1 MKRLCDLPVD
11 RGTGQ
16 NARLKLKSGETMLR
30 KTLLAASLASVIF
43 ASPALAQDAAQA
55 EDPVLATVNGEE
67 ILESEVRA
75 TQQGLPQQYRQ
86 LPFEM
91 LKPDLLT
98 REINQRLLMGAG
110 SEAGLADDPEVKA
123 QIEALERRLIAET
136 YLDRA
141 LNDAITDEAIQAKYD
156 EFVATNE
163 PEPQVR
169 ARHILLETE
178 EDATAIIEELDDG
191 ADFVELA
198 KEKSTGPS
206 GPNGG
211 DLGFFNRADMVA
223 PFAEAAFAMDAGTYS
238 DAPVQ
243 TQFGW
248 HVIKVEEKKDGTQP
262 SLEEVRQQLVA
273 EVSRDAFNT
282 LVEDLRA
289 NAEIVNNVEIEA
301 AKAAEEAA
309 KEAPAE

>member
-1 MKRLCDLPVD
+1 
-11 RGTGQ
+11 
-16 NARLKLKSGETMLR
+16 MLR
-30 KTLLAASLASVIF
+30 KSLLAASLATVIF
-43 ASPALAQDAAQA
+43 ASPAMAQDAAPA

-91 LKPDLLT
+91 LKADLLT
-98 REINQRLLMGAG
+98 REINQRLLMDAG
-110 SEAGLADDPEVKA
+110 REAGLADDEEVKA
-123 QIEALERRLIAET
+123 QLAELERRLIAET

-141 LNDAITDEAIQAKYD
+141 LNDAITDDAVNAKYE
-156 EFVATNE
+156 EFLETNE
-163 PEPQVR
+163 PEPQVH
-169 ARHILLETE
+169 ARHILLESE
-178 EDATAIIEELDDG
+178 EDAKAIIAELDDG
-191 ADFVELA
+191 ADFAELA

-223 PFAEAAFAMDAGTYS
+223 PFADAAFAMEAGTYS
-238 DAPVQ
+238 SEPVQ

-248 HVIKVEEKKDGTQP
+248 HVIKVEEVKEGTQP
-262 SLEEVRQQLVA
+262 SLDEVRQQLVA
-273 EVSRDAFNT
+273 EITRDAFNE
-282 LVEDLRA
+282 LVEGLRA
-289 NAEIVNNVEIEA
+289 DADIVNHVEIEA

>member
-1 MKRLCDLPVD
+1 
-11 RGTGQ
+11 
-16 NARLKLKSGETMLR
+16 MLR
-30 KTLLAASLASVIF
+30 KSLLAASLATVIF
-43 ASPALAQDAAQA
+43 ASPAMAQDAAPA

-91 LKPDLLT
+91 LKADLLT
-98 REINQRLLMGAG
+98 REINQRLLMNAG
-110 SEAGLADDPEVKA
+110 SEAGLADDEEVKE
-123 QIEALERRLIAET
+123 QIAALERRLIAET

-141 LNDAITDEAIQAKYD
+141 LNDAITEDAINAKYE
-156 EFVATNE
+156 EFIATNE
-163 PEPQVR
+163 PEPQVH
-169 ARHILLETE
+169 ARHILLESE
-178 EDATAIIEELDDG
+178 EDAKAVIAELDDG

-223 PFAEAAFAMDAGTYS
+223 PFAEAAFAMEAGTYS
-238 DAPVQ
+238 SEPVQ

-248 HVIKVEEKKDGTQP
+248 HVIKVEEKKEGAQP
-262 SLEEVRQQLVA
+262 SLDEVRQQLVA
-273 EVSRDAFNT
+273 EISRDAFNA

-289 NAEIVNNVEIEA
+289 TADIVNNVEIEA

>member
-1 MKRLCDLPVD
+1 
-11 RGTGQ
+11 
-16 NARLKLKSGETMLR
+16 MLR
-30 KTLLAASLASVIF
+30 KSLLAASLATVIF
-43 ASPALAQDAAQA
+43 ASPAMAQDAAPA

-91 LKPDLLT
+91 LKADLLT
-98 REINQRLLMGAG
+98 REINQRLLMNAG
-110 SEAGLADDPEVKA
+110 SEAGLADDEEVKE
-123 QIEALERRLIAET
+123 QIAALERRLIAET

-141 LNDAITDEAIQAKYD
+141 LNDAITEDAINAKYE
-156 EFVATNE
+156 EFIATNE
-163 PEPQVR
+163 PEPQVH
-169 ARHILLETE
+169 ARHILLESE
-178 EDATAIIEELDDG
+178 EDAKAVIAELDDG

-211 DLGFFNRADMVA
+211 DLGFFNREDMVA
-223 PFAEAAFAMDAGTYS
+223 PFAEAAFAMEAGTYS
-238 DAPVQ
+238 SEPVQ

-248 HVIKVEEKKDGTQP
+248 HVIKVEEKKEGAQP
-262 SLEEVRQQLVA
+262 SLDEVRQQLVA
-273 EVSRDAFNT
+273 EISRDAFNA

-289 NAEIVNNVEIEA
+289 TADIVNNVEIEA
-301 AKAAEEAA
+301 KKAAEEAA

>member
-1 MKRLCDLPVD
+1 
-11 RGTGQ
+11 
-16 NARLKLKSGETMLR
+16 MLR
-30 KTLLAASLASVIF
+30 KSLLAASLATVIF
-43 ASPALAQDAAQA
+43 ASPAMAQDAAPA

-91 LKPDLLT
+91 LKADLLT
-98 REINQRLLMGAG
+98 REINQRLLMDAG
-110 SEAGLADDPEVKA
+110 REAGLADDEEVKA
-123 QIEALERRLIAET
+123 QLAELERRLIAET

-141 LNDAITDEAIQAKYD
+141 LNDAITDDAVNAKYE
-156 EFVATNE
+156 EFLETNE
-163 PEPQVR
+163 PEPQVH
-169 ARHILLETE
+169 ARHILLESE
-178 EDATAIIEELDDG
+178 EDAKAIIAELDDG
-191 ADFVELA
+191 ADFAELA

-223 PFAEAAFAMDAGTYS
+223 PFADAAFAMEAGTYS
-238 DAPVQ
+238 SEPVQ

-248 HVIKVEEKKDGTQP
+248 HVIKVEEVKEGTQP
-262 SLEEVRQQLVA
+262 SLDEVRQQLVA
-273 EVSRDAFNT
+273 EITRDAFND
-282 LVEDLRA
+282 LVEGLRA
-289 NAEIVNNVEIEA
+289 DADIVNHVEIEA

>member
-1 MKRLCDLPVD
+1 
-11 RGTGQ
+11 
-16 NARLKLKSGETMLR
+16 MLR
-30 KTLLAASLASVIF
+30 KSLLAASLATVIF
-43 ASPALAQDAAQA
+43 ASPAMAQDAAPA

-91 LKPDLLT
+91 LKADLLT
-98 REINQRLLMGAG
+98 REINQRLLMDAG
-110 SEAGLADDPEVKA
+110 REAGLADDEEVKA
-123 QIEALERRLIAET
+123 QLAELERRLIAET

-141 LNDAITDEAIQAKYD
+141 LNDAITDDAVNAKYE
-156 EFVATNE
+156 EFLETNE
-163 PEPQVR
+163 PEPQVH
-169 ARHILLETE
+169 ARHILLESE
-178 EDATAIIEELDDG
+178 EDAKAIIAELDDG
-191 ADFVELA
+191 ADFAELA

-223 PFAEAAFAMDAGTYS
+223 PFADAAFAMEAGTYS
-238 DAPVQ
+238 SEPVQ

-248 HVIKVEEKKDGTQP
+248 HVIKVEEVKEGTQP
-262 SLEEVRQQLVA
+262 SLDEVRQQLVA
-273 EVSRDAFNT
+273 EITRDAFND

-289 NAEIVNNVEIEA
+289 DADIVNHVEIEA

>member
-1 MKRLCDLPVD
+1 
-11 RGTGQ
+11 
-16 NARLKLKSGETMLR
+16 MLR
-30 KTLLAASLASVIF
+30 KSLLAASLATVIF
-43 ASPALAQDAAQA
+43 ASPAMAQDAAPA

-91 LKPDLLT
+91 LKADLLT
-98 REINQRLLMGAG
+98 REINQRLLMNAG
-110 SEAGLADDPEVKA
+110 SEAGLADDEEVKE
-123 QIEALERRLIAET
+123 QIAALERRLIAET

-141 LNDAITDEAIQAKYD
+141 LNDAITEDAINAKYE
-156 EFVATNE
+156 EFIATNE
-163 PEPQVR
+163 PEPQVH
-169 ARHILLETE
+169 ARHILLESE
-178 EDATAIIEELDDG
+178 EDAKAIIAELDDG

-223 PFAEAAFAMDAGTYS
+223 PFAEAAFAMEAGTYS
-238 DAPVQ
+238 SEPVQ

-248 HVIKVEEKKDGTQP
+248 HVIKVEEKKEGAQP
-262 SLEEVRQQLVA
+262 SLDEVRQQLVA
-273 EVSRDAFNT
+273 EISRDAFNA

-289 NAEIVNNVEIEA
+289 TADIVNNVEIEA
-301 AKAAEEAA
+301 EKAAEEAA

>member
-1 MKRLCDLPVD
+1 
-11 RGTGQ
+11 
-16 NARLKLKSGETMLR
+16 MLR

-43 ASPALAQDAAQA
+43 ATPAMAQDAAPA

-98 REINQRLLMGAG
+98 REINQRLLMIAG
-110 SEAGLADDPEVKA
+110 SDAGLAEDADVKA
-123 QIEALERRLIAET
+123 RVEALQRRVIAET
-136 YLDRA
+136 FLDRA
-141 LNDAITDEAIQAKYD
+141 LDEAVTEDAIKAKYD
-156 EFVATNE
+156 EFVASNE
-163 PEPQVR
+163 PEPQVH
-169 ARHILLETE
+169 ARHILLESE
-178 EDATAIIEELDDG
+178 EDAKAIITELDDG
-191 ADFVELA
+191 ADFAELA

-223 PFAEAAFAMDAGTYS
+223 PFAEAAFAMEAGSYS
-238 DAPVQ
+238 KEPVQ

-248 HVIKVEEKKDGTQP
+248 HVILVEEKKAGTQP
-262 SLEEVRQQLVA
+262 SLDEVRQQLTA
-273 EVSRDAFNT
+273 EVTRDAIT
-282 LVEDLRA
+282 AIVDDLREKA
-289 NAEIVNNVEIEA
+289 DIVNNVEIEA
-301 AKAAEEAA
+301 EKAAEEAA
-309 KEAPAE
+309 KDAPKN

>member
-1 MKRLCDLPVD
+1 
-11 RGTGQ
+11 
-16 NARLKLKSGETMLR
+16 MLR
-30 KTLLAASLASVIF
+30 KSLLAASLATVIF
-43 ASPALAQDAAQA
+43 ASPAMAQDAAPA

-91 LKPDLLT
+91 LKADLLT
-98 REINQRLLMGAG
+98 REINQRLLMNAG
-110 SEAGLADDPEVKA
+110 SEAGLADDEEVKE
-123 QIEALERRLIAET
+123 QIAALERRLIAET

-141 LNDAITDEAIQAKYD
+141 LNDAITEDAINAKYE
-156 EFVATNE
+156 EFIATNE
-163 PEPQVR
+163 PEPQVH
-169 ARHILLETE
+169 ARHILLESE
-178 EDATAIIEELDDG
+178 EDAKAVIAELDDG

-223 PFAEAAFAMDAGTYS
+223 PFAEAAFAMEAGTYS
-238 DAPVQ
+238 SEPVQ

-248 HVIKVEEKKDGTQP
+248 HVIKVEEKKEGAQP
-262 SLEEVRQQLVA
+262 SLDEVRQQLVA
-273 EVSRDAFNT
+273 EISRDAFNA

-289 NAEIVNNVEIEA
+289 TADIVNNVEIEA
-301 AKAAEEAA
+301 EKAAEEAA
-309 KEAPAE
+309 KEAPSE